1 MCLWCPWCTSKD
13 DNEVAIHSCDD
24 NLVVYYCDCDGRQK
38 IRKTATYTNCGPLLH
53 NPIEGH
59 GRHSEMVKL
68 HVCKTAFFMVET
80 LKGMGHTDQ
89 SGESVPRPW
98 RWRGWSRHV
107 GRYAIY
113 QWGRASLLQ
122 ICSGVVF
129 MPSAPLQTKI
139 SLQYSSQ
146 SPSTDPW
153 PLFPLEACKALDNLQ
168 VVQKKIWDSAR
179 GKSRDRRVLDAEFVM
194 FQSFF
199 AGLLLRSQKHSATPK
214 LMTIWVR
221 SQVNISMTFWLW
233 TWAVLRPTSTSVNCR
248 CWSRRSQNIFDIDS
262 KKPLRGNADLAVVS
276 YRIVGSV
283 MMSHYCKRLKS
294 HESWEEHHR
303 GLRL

>member
-1 MCLWCPWCTSKD
+1 MCVDCLFHGGNFERHGAHRSVWRKRTKAMEMARLKSSYRTIRDISMGASVITTDLLGCCNHAFCT
-13 DNEVAIHSCDD
+13 A
-24 NLVVYYCDCDGRQK
+24 
-38 IRKTATYTNCGPLLH
+38 
-53 NPIEGH
+53 
-59 GRHSEMVKL
+59 SEKN
-68 HVCKTAFFMVET
+68 
-80 LKGMGHTDQ
+80 
-89 SGESVPRPW
+89 
-98 RWRGWSRHV
+98 
-107 GRYAIY
+107 
-113 QWGRASLLQ
+113 
-122 ICSGVVF
+122 
-129 MPSAPLQTKI
+129 

-146 SPSTDPW
+146 SPWTDPW

-179 GKSRDRRVLDAEFVM
+179 GENRDRRVLDAEFVM

-199 AGLLLRSQKHSATPK
+199 ARLLLRSQK
-214 LMTIWVR
+214 
-221 SQVNISMTFWLW
+221 NFCDTFRLW

-283 MMSHYCKRLKS
+283 MMSHYWKRLKS

>member
-1 MCLWCPWCTSKD
+1 
-13 DNEVAIHSCDD
+13 
-24 NLVVYYCDCDGRQK
+24 
-38 IRKTATYTNCGPLLH
+38 
-53 NPIEGH
+53 
-59 GRHSEMVKL
+59 
-68 HVCKTAFFMVET
+68 MVET

-98 RWRGWSRHV
+98 RRRGWSRHI

-122 ICSGVVF
+122 ICWGVVF

-146 SPSTDPW
+146 SPPTDPW
-153 PLFPLEACKALDNLQ
+153 PLFPLDEACKALDNLQ

-179 GKSRDRRVLDAEFVM
+179 GESRDRRVLDAECFKV
-194 FQSFF
+194 S
-199 AGLLLRSQKHSATPK
+199 LPDYSSDLKKNSATPK

-221 SQVNISMTFWLW
+221 SQGNISMTFRLW
-233 TWAVLRPTSTSVNCR
+233 IWAVLRPTATSVNCR
-248 CWSRRSQNIFDIDS
+248 CWSRRSQNIFDMDS